1 MYPCTSNCGR
11 FLLAVHQRSE
21 EISLT
26 AISKP
31 DILYTETTYCT
42 KKAGFRSALSLRA
55 KQRDEATDPNQSNL
69 TQKRLKRNSCVTVDV
84 LYQSFFRLN
93 TRRALTMFTAAGKK
107 FYMFKTIR
115 QKYNNFSGKK

>member
-1 MYPCTSNCGR
+1 M
-11 FLLAVHQRSE
+11 LAVHQRSE

-31 DILYTETTYCT
+31 DTFYTETTYCA
-42 KKAGFRSALSLRA
+42 KKAGFRLALSLQA
-55 KQRDEATDPNQSNL
+55 NQRDEATDPNQSNL

-93 TRRALTMFTAAGKK
+93 TRRALTMFTAAGKE